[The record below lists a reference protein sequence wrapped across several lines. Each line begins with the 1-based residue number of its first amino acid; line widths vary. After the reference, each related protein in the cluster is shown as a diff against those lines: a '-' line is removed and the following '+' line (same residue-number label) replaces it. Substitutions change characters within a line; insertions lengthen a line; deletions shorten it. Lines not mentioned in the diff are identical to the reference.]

1 MEQEFKFLSISSIIL
16 KVLAWISAAF
26 FVLVSIIVF
35 LGFAGGGET
44 PPPPRLVGLLFLFG
58 GGFYFIMLYSVSEG
72 FRILVTLSERINKV
86 LSLLEGKP
94 S

>member
-1 MEQEFKFLSISSIIL
+1 MEQEFKFLHISSIIL

-26 FVLVSIIVF
+26 FALVSIIVF
-35 LGFAGGGET
+35 LGFAAGGET

-58 GGFYFIMLYSVSEG
+58 GGFYFIILYSVSES
-72 FRILVTLSERINKV
+72 FRILITLSERTNKV